1 MATGFA
7 PAETHAARARTPART
22 GEVGT
27 ALCTLF
33 FLTTAGAMAGLA
45 ALFVGMS
52 WHGRTS
58 LIITFTWLIAL
69 PLLAL
74 SRRNI
79 GPFLSLLR
87 GAPLVLYGF
96 IAVASST
103 WSPVPGATLSLGV
116 LMTGVILNGLMLGGL
131 TGWRPLITGLAIAT
145 TILGVL
151 ALLLI
156 PFGGR
161 MDADMNFALR
171 GAWPEKNEAGSVF
184 ALGAMACFMVAKF
197 NRQPLWLI
205 ACAFQ
210 LGVIVLTQS
219 MTSLLAALIGIMTL
233 AVIAIIGSG
242 PRRLVI
248 GLWAILVI
256 GGTIVFTLITRFK
269 DVIGLFGRDAT
280 FTGRTNIWPPL
291 LARVED
297 RPWLGYGYGSFWDPE
312 NPLRQPL
319 FDEVKFEVFSAHNT
333 AIEILIGMGVIGLT
347 LMVIAL
353 IFLLAGALLRL
364 HRPGDPQRDGLAFLL
379 TLLVLGST
387 ESALTG
393 PEGLTLT
400 LFAALLG
407 RTRFRS
413 PAPTPS

>member
-1 MATGFA
+1 MATGLA
-7 PAETHAARARTPART
+7 LLASAGTLSVRAHTR
-22 GEVGT
+22 EVGL

-58 LIITFTWLIAL
+58 LIITFLWLITF
-69 PLLAL
+69 PLIAISLRNWGPLMSLA
-74 SRRNI
+74 
-79 GPFLSLLR
+79 R
-87 GAPLVLYGF
+87 GIPLVLFGGVA
-96 IAVASST
+96 IASST
-103 WSPVPGATLSLGV
+103 WSPVPGATLSLAV

-131 TGWRPLITGLAIAT
+131 AGWRSLITGLAIAT

-156 PFGGR
+156 PVGGR

-184 ALGAMACFMVAKF
+184 ALGAIACFMVAKF

-205 ACAFQ
+205 ACVFQ

-219 MTSLLAALIGIMTL
+219 VTSLGAAMIGIATL
-233 AVIAIIGSG
+233 AVIHVIGSG
-242 PRRLVI
+242 PRRLVV

-256 GGTIVFTLITRFK
+256 GGAIAFALITRFE
-269 DVIGLFGRDAT
+269 DVIGLFGRDTT
-280 FTGRTNIWPPL
+280 FTGRSNIWPPL
-291 LARVED
+291 LARFED
-297 RPWLGYGYGSFWDPE
+297 QPWLGYGYGSFWDPG
-312 NPLRQPL
+312 NPLRDAL
-319 FDEVKFEVFSAHNT
+319 YDEVKFEVFSAHNT
-333 AIEILIGMGVIGLT
+333 AIEILIGMGLVGLS
-347 LMVIAL
+347 LMVAGL
-353 IFLLAGALLRL
+353 IVFLVGALSRL

-379 TLLVLGST
+379 AFLVLGAT

-400 LFAALLG
+400 LLATLLG
-407 RTRFRS
+407 RTRFRTRTS
-413 PAPTPS
+413 TAG